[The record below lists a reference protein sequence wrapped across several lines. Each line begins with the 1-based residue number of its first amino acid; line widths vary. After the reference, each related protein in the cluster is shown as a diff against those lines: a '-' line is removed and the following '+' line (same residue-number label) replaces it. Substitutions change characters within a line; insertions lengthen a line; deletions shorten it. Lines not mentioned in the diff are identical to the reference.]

1 MTDEEKKEKKKI
13 SAKKWR
19 DNNKEYIKNKNK
31 EYSKNYYIKN
41 KVYKEKNTLSEEEIK
56 ENRRISSKK
65 WRDNN
70 KEYNIEYKN
79 KNIDKITKYQKEY
92 RLLNKEDLNKSY
104 IIRKKERYKND
115 IKYRVKSQI
124 RALIFKIFKRKGVS
138 KNSKTV
144 DILGCSF
151 EEFKLHLESKFEN
164 WMTWDNKGLYN
175 GEFNYGWD
183 IDHIIPLSSAN
194 SEEDLYKLNHHTNL
208 RPLCSHINRDIKK
221 DKLDYEMA

>member
-19 DNNKEYIKNKNK
+19 DKNKEYIKNKNK
-31 EYSKNYYIKN
+31 EYNKQYYIKN
-41 KVYKEKNTLSEEEIK
+41 KVYKEKNILSEEEIK

-65 WRDNN
+65 WRENN
-70 KEYNIEYKN
+70 KDYTIEYKN
-79 KNIDKITKYQKEY
+79 KNIDKITEYQKEY
-92 RLLNKEDLNKSY
+92 RLLNKEDLNKKR

-115 IKYRVKSQI
+115 IEYRVKSQI
-124 RALIFKIFKRKGVS
+124 RASIFKIFKRNGVS

-164 WMTWDNKGLYN
+164 WMTWENKGLYN

-194 SEEDLYKLNHHTNL
+194 SEEDLYKLNHYTNL
-208 RPLCSHINRDIKK
+208 RPLCSHVNRDIKK
-221 DKLDYEMA
+221 DKLNYEMA

>member
-56 ENRRISSKK
+56 ENRRKSSKK

-92 RLLNKEDLNKSY
+92 RLLNKENLNKSH

-124 RALIFKIFKRKGVS
+124 RALIFKIFK
-138 KNSKTV
+138 
-144 DILGCSF
+144 
-151 EEFKLHLESKFEN
+151 
-164 WMTWDNKGLYN
+164 
-175 GEFNYGWD
+175 
-183 IDHIIPLSSAN
+183 
-194 SEEDLYKLNHHTNL
+194 
-208 RPLCSHINRDIKK
+208 
-221 DKLDYEMA
+221 

>member
-13 SAKKWR
+13 SA
-19 DNNKEYIKNKNK
+19 
-31 EYSKNYYIKN
+31 
-41 KVYKEKNTLSEEEIK
+41 
-56 ENRRISSKK
+56 KK

-194 SEEDLYKLNHHTNL
+194 SEEDLYKLNHHANL